1 MCWDDKCQGHNYKCH
16 HHHCNCNEHC
26 DCHEYEIYNGYNEWD
41 IVWEADFQI
50 IDKDELENMRSNE
63 EVWWNLWDDL
73 VNMWFIS
80 EDDEI
85 YKEMKNE
92 ERDWV
97 MYDI

>member
-1 MCWDDKCQGHNYKCH
+1 MCWDENCHDNNCKCH
-16 HHHCNCNEHC
+16 HHHCDCDEHC
-26 DCHEYEIYNGYNEWD
+26 DCHEHEIYNGYNEWD

-50 IDKDELENMRSNE
+50 VDKDELENMRSNE

-92 ERDWV
+92 KRDWV